1 MAETALQTK
10 VLKYLKSL
18 PECMAENVSGNA
30 SQSGRADINCCYKGV
45 CVKIELKDPKT
56 GYQPTQQQLLYLK
69 RWKKAGATV
78 GVCYS
83 LKDVK
88 RLLEK
93 VDVMKFKEG
102 MGTKQKIE
110 ALERMILVHSM
121 LYYEMDESVISD
133 KRYDKLSRL
142 LAEKLNT
149 LSEKKVASTQYG
161 YVFYD
166 FDGDTGFDLI
176 SRLTKE
182 DRKRIKQVATSVL
195 RCYKRGH

>member
-1 MAETALQTK
+1 MAEISLQTK

-18 PECMAENVSGNA
+18 PDCMAENVSGNA

-45 CVKIELKDPKT
+45 CVKIELKDPTT

-69 RWKKAGATV
+69 KWKKAGATT
-78 GVCYS
+78 GICYS

-88 RLLEK
+88 RLLER

-133 KRYDKLSRL
+133 KKYDKLSRL
-142 LAEKLNT
+142 LVDKLST
-149 LSEKKVASTQYG
+149 LSEKKIMSTQYG

-176 SRLTKE
+176 SRLTKV
-182 DRKRIKQVATSVL
+182 DRNRIRQVATAVL
-195 RCYKRGH
+195 KSYKRGH